1 MKATFDIPENKT
13 AAFAL
18 AALLAFG
25 TFSILPISLTGV
37 ETKKVPV
44 EYTKVYAAE
53 VGPEK
58 PRPAES
64 SEKISIRGFSPSQ
77 TTAVKNFSGD
87 ISADI
92 SVISDSPAK
101 FSIGG
106 ADTEGIE
113 FAQAGGQTF
122 ENPVFELSELDS
134 IPKLLKSVRVKYPPK
149 LFKRGISGEARLLVE
164 IDENGSVKVL
174 DVERC
179 TNTLFAEA
187 AKEAVSKFL
196 YESPMKNGKKVRAQ
210 FILPVPFKISEI
222 K

>member
-1 MKATFDIPENKT
+1 M
-13 AAFAL
+13 
-18 AALLAFG
+18 AFG

-77 TTAVKNFSGD
+77 TTAIKNFSGD

-92 SVISDSPAK
+92 SAISDSPAK

-106 ADTEGIE
+106 ADTEGME

-149 LFKRGISGEARLLVE
+149 LFKRGISGEAIVR
-164 IDENGSVKVL
+164 ISHNYIP
-174 DVERC
+174 
-179 TNTLFAEA
+179 LFI
-187 AKEAVSKFL
+187 KVSKAGLVDSYACCDTCAAVF
-196 YESPMKNGKKVRAQ
+196 GKT
-210 FILPVPFKISEI
+210 VP
-222 K
+222 